1 MVEQARAQLVDHA
14 LADRDG
20 DEVGD
25 HVEHAEQRV
34 QDDEADACG
43 DEQLGA
49 RHRRNPRA
57 HERHAAQHVVDYNFE
72 RPRLE
77 HFGGGGEEHAGD
89 RNRETAEM
97 RAHPA
102 QRVTVEFQRG
112 HGTFSISATEIPSVA
127 ATSAAQVLMMAG
139 MRLARLIASTPTPS
153 ATKITPTIPAPIED
167 VAARSAKIIAA
178 ATSARRGVV
187 RMRKSIAM
195 LRSLR
200 RNAFIGTRI
209 IGGTTISRS

>member
-20 DEVGD
+20 DVVGD
-25 HVEHAEQRV
+25 DVEHAEQRV
-34 QDDEADACG
+34 QDDEADARG
-43 DEQLGA
+43 DQQLGA

-57 HERHAAQHVVDYNFE
+57 DERHAAQHV
-72 RPRLE
+72 
-77 HFGGGGEEHAGD
+77 GD

-112 HGTFSISATEIPSVA
+112 HRTLSSTSATEIPSAA
-127 ATSAAQVLMMAG
+127 ATSAAQALMMAG
-139 MRLARLIASTPTPS
+139 MRLARLIASTPTAS
-153 ATKITPTIPAPIED
+153 AAKITPTIPAPIED

-187 RMRKSIAM
+187 RMR
-195 LRSLR
+195 
-200 RNAFIGTRI
+200 
-209 IGGTTISRS
+209 

>member
-20 DEVGD
+20 DVVGD

-34 QDDEADACG
+34 QDDEADARG

-57 HERHAAQHVVDYNFE
+57 YEGH
-72 RPRLE
+72 
-77 HFGGGGEEHAGD
+77 GEQHAGY

-112 HGTFSISATEIPSVA
+112 HRTFSSTSATEIPSA
-127 ATSAAQVLMMAG
+127 EATSAAQALMMAG
-139 MRLARLIASTPTPS
+139 MRLARLIASTPTAS
-153 ATKITPTIPAPIED
+153 AAKITPTIPAPIED

-178 ATSARRGVV
+178 AISARRGIV
-187 RMRKSIAM
+187 RMR
-195 LRSLR
+195 
-200 RNAFIGTRI
+200 
-209 IGGTTISRS
+209 